1 MKSPQELLA
10 SFIKYCTIS
19 ERDVEMYGD
28 LFCSL
33 STQTSWMDYRRGYY
47 AGVDDAKDYY
57 FERDLEKLK

>member
-1 MKSPQELLA
+1 LKSQEELLA
-10 SFIKYCTIS
+10 SFIKYCIIS

-47 AGVDDAKDYY
+47 DGVDDARNYY
-57 FERDLEKLK
+57 FERDLDSLK